1 MATGRDL
8 ESFTTR
14 TKQYF
19 TREKSAKTCPTVM
32 ESPKSTDKKL
42 KALGLK
48 ESIAKKLG
56 AIDQNNDCKSFAY
69 M

>member
-1 MATGRDL
+1 
-8 ESFTTR
+8 
-14 TKQYF
+14 
-19 TREKSAKTCPTVM
+19 M

-48 ESIAKKLG
+48 ESIAKKLE
-56 AIDQNNDCKSFAY
+56 AIDQKNDCKSFAY